1 MSLSIR
7 MRVFPSFAKAG
18 TTCARVD
25 RKNVYYMT
33 AYNIGNNVHKS
44 TLSIR
49 YHRNMSRNRKANAS
63 VRRTQS
69 YETTAVQEENGSPT
83 RTIVQSIPKKKTG
96 TTQIDKMS
104 VSLPSLQSR
113 VLQTATKLLFA
124 YYRDCILQ
132 KNQVAFANTLRT
144 EIETLGPLCIKLGQ
158 IMSCRKD
165 IIPGY
170 IIDVLEKLQD
180 NVPPFSE
187 TKEVIENMIECEMRI
202 VGVRD
207 ELYDIFESIDE
218 KPIAAASIAQ
228 VHRARLKNGIEV
240 AIKLQRPNLYQE
252 LYRYIELIRLL
263 ERQPFKVRFFQDL
276 LILLK
281 ESVQNIKHELNFLE
295 ESENMLLMQ
304 QVFSAY
310 DNILIPRVYQRFCSK
325 KMIVMEYVGGK
336 SIKTIQ
342 NPELANQLMSAFI
355 NGTLKYNMFHSDPHP
370 GNISITDDN
379 KLVIYDFG
387 LISRLDENVNRTE
400 NKLALFAAYNSDVDA
415 VIRYV
420 IKSKI
425 IHLKR
430 GDVQSIE
437 ELTNGEYII
446 LYKIISYFLDYIQ
459 EIDINNIGSKIISD
473 DVLKST
479 AQNSPFYLDSVALLL
494 IRTFSTLEGTCKT
507 MHPEFNYNEVLKPL
521 LPTFSS
527 DLNFFVQ
534 QVEKNIMQLGDV
546 QSNMRKT
553 MSNQRMHDAR
563 ILKISEE
570 VDAVKS
576 NTIACTIIIAILIG
590 IIELI

>member
-1 MSLSIR
+1 
-7 MRVFPSFAKAG
+7 
-18 TTCARVD
+18 
-25 RKNVYYMT
+25 
-33 AYNIGNNVHKS
+33 
-44 TLSIR
+44 
-49 YHRNMSRNRKANAS
+49 
-63 VRRTQS
+63 
-69 YETTAVQEENGSPT
+69 
-83 RTIVQSIPKKKTG
+83 
-96 TTQIDKMS
+96 
-104 VSLPSLQSR
+104 
-113 VLQTATKLLFA
+113 
-124 YYRDCILQ
+124 
-132 KNQVAFANTLRT
+132 
-144 EIETLGPLCIKLGQ
+144 
-158 IMSCRKD
+158 MSCRKD

-170 IIDVLEKLQD
+170 IIEVLEKLQD

-202 VGVRD
+202 AGIRD
-207 ELYDIFESIDE
+207 KLYDIFDTIDE

-252 LYRYIELIRLL
+252 LFGYIELIRVL
-263 ERQPFKVRFFQDL
+263 ERQPLKVRFIQDL

-281 ESVQNIKHELNFLE
+281 ESVQNIKRELDFFE
-295 ESENMLLMQ
+295 ESENMILMQ
-304 QVFSAY
+304 QVFEAY
-310 DNILIPRVYQRFCSK
+310 DSIVVPRVFQRYCSK
-325 KMIVMEYVGGK
+325 KMLVMEYVGGK

-342 NPELANQLMSAFI
+342 NPELANQLMSAII
-355 NGTLKYNMFHSDPHP
+355 NGTLKYNVFHSDPHP

-379 KLVIYDFG
+379 KLVIYDYG
-387 LISRLDENVNRTE
+387 LVSRLDENVNRTE

-446 LYKIISYFLDYIQ
+446 LYKIISYFLDYIK

-479 AQNSPFYLDSVALLL
+479 AQDSPFYLDSVALLL

-507 MHPEFNYNEVLKPL
+507 MHPDFNYNEVLKPL

-527 DLNFFVQ
+527 DMNFFVQ

-546 QSNMRKT
+546 QTNMRKT

-570 VDAVKS
+570 VDAVK
-576 NTIACTIIIAILIG
+576 NTVVYTIITIILMSIAKFF
-590 IIELI
+590 